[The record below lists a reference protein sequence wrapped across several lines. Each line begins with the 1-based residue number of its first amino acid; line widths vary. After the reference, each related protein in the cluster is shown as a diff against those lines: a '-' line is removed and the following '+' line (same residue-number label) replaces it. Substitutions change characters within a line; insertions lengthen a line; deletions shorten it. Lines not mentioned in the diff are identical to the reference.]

1 MTWRM
6 NKWLC
11 KSHQHEGMKEWTI
24 QCIWGILNK
33 ILAVVLI
40 LAIPIIVLS
49 PMMGFQ
55 LPFQFTFPGSDW
67 LVLILA
73 TVLFF
78 MVDNHFKWR

>member
-1 MTWRM
+1 MDHSM
-6 NKWLC
+6 HMGNFKQKFWL
-11 KSHQHEGMKEWTI
+11 S
-24 QCIWGILNK
+24 
-33 ILAVVLI
+33 LI

-78 MVDNHFKWR
+78 MVGNHFKWR